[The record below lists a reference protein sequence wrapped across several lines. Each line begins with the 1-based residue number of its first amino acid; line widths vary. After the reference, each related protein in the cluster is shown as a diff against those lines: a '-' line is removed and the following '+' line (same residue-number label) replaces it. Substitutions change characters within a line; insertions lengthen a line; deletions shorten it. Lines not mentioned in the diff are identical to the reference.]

1 MVVFGGLER
10 RVFHGMMISLVC
22 AWNYYFLGGGGG
34 GGVSNWGGYELR
46 NFLFGDMNGLFF
58 PPKRRFALWTR
69 CSTTWL
75 VFAVFVQGLA

>member
-34 GGVSNWGGYELR
+34 GGQQLGW
-46 NFLFGDMNGLFF
+46 F
-58 PPKRRFALWTR
+58 
-69 CSTTWL
+69 
-75 VFAVFVQGLA
+75 